1 MSDKKSRL
9 LWRCRRGIKEMD
21 IIFQDFI
28 NHSYD
33 QLTDDEKNAFLRLL
47 DEQDLDI
54 LNWIMGKD
62 KPNDNELVNIV
73 NIIRESRNIN

>member
-9 LWRCRRGIKEMD
+9 LWQCRRGIKEMD

-33 QLTDDEKNAFLRLL
+33 QLTDDEKNAFSRLL

-62 KPNDNELVNIV
+62 KPNDNELVNII

>member
-1 MSDKKSRL
+1 MPDKKSRL
-9 LWRCRRGIKEMD
+9 LWQCRRGIKEMD

-33 QLTDDEKNAFLRLL
+33 QLTDDEKNAFSRLL

-54 LNWIMGKD
+54 LNWIIGKD
-62 KPNDNELVNIV
+62 KPYDNELVNII

>member
-9 LWRCRRGIKEMD
+9 LWQCRRGIKEMD

-33 QLTDDEKNAFLRLL
+33 QLTDDEKNAFSRLL

-62 KPNDNELVNIV
+62 KPYDNELVNII

>member
-1 MSDKKSRL
+1 M
-9 LWRCRRGIKEMD
+9 IK
-21 IIFQDFI
+21 
-28 NHSYD
+28 
-33 QLTDDEKNAFLRLL
+33 KNAFSRLL

-62 KPNDNELVNIV
+62 KPCDNELVNIV

>member
-33 QLTDDEKNAFLRLL
+33 QLTDDEKNAFSRLL

-62 KPNDNELVNIV
+62 KPYDNELVNII
-73 NIIRESRNIN
+73 NTIRESRNIN

>member
-9 LWRCRRGIKEMD
+9 LWQCRRGIKEMD

-33 QLTDDEKNAFLRLL
+33 QLTDDEKNAFSRLL

-62 KPNDNELVNIV
+62 KPYDNELVNIV

>member
-1 MSDKKSRL
+1 MSEKKSRL

-33 QLTDDEKNAFLRLL
+33 QLTDDKKKCIF
-47 DEQDLDI
+47 
-54 LNWIMGKD
+54 KT
-62 KPNDNELVNIV
+62 
-73 NIIRESRNIN
+73 SRRTRS

>member
-21 IIFQDFI
+21 IIFQDFV

-33 QLTDDEKNAFLRLL
+33 QLTDDKKNSFSRLL

-62 KPNDNELVNIV
+62 KPYDNELVNII

>member
-1 MSDKKSRL
+1 M
-9 LWRCRRGIKEMD
+9 IK
-21 IIFQDFI
+21 
-28 NHSYD
+28 
-33 QLTDDEKNAFLRLL
+33 KNAFSRLL

-62 KPNDNELVNIV
+62 KPYDNELVNIV

>member
-9 LWRCRRGIKEMD
+9 LWQCRRGIKEMD

-33 QLTDDEKNAFLRLL
+33 QLTDDEKNAFSRLL

-54 LNWIMGKD
+54 LNWIM
-62 KPNDNELVNIV
+62 
-73 NIIRESRNIN
+73 

>member
-1 MSDKKSRL
+1 MSEKKSRL

-33 QLTDDEKNAFLRLL
+33 QLTDDKKNSFSRLL

-62 KPNDNELVNIV
+62 KPYDNELVNII

>member
-1 MSDKKSRL
+1 MSEKKSRL

-33 QLTDDEKNAFLRLL
+33 QLTDDEKNAFSRLL

-62 KPNDNELVNIV
+62 KPYDNELVNII

>member
-33 QLTDDEKNAFLRLL
+33 QLTDDKKNSFSRLL

-62 KPNDNELVNIV
+62 KPNDNELFNII

>member
-1 MSDKKSRL
+1 MPDKKSRL
-9 LWRCRRGIKEMD
+9 LWQCRRGIKEMD

-33 QLTDDEKNAFLRLL
+33 QLTDDEKNAFSRLL

-62 KPNDNELVNIV
+62 KPYDNELVNII

>member
-21 IIFQDFI
+21 IIFQDFV

-33 QLTDDEKNAFLRLL
+33 QLTDDKKNSFSRLL

-62 KPNDNELVNIV
+62 KPYDNELVNIV

>member
-9 LWRCRRGIKEMD
+9 LWQCRRGIKEMD

-33 QLTDDEKNAFLRLL
+33 QLTDDEKNAFSRLL

-62 KPNDNELVNIV
+62 KPYDNELVNVI

>member
-9 LWRCRRGIKEMD
+9 LWQCRRGIKEMD

-33 QLTDDEKNAFLRLL
+33 QLTDDEKNAFSRLL

-62 KPNDNELVNIV
+62 KPYDNELVNII
-73 NIIRESRNIN
+73 NTIRESRNIN

>member
-9 LWRCRRGIKEMD
+9 IWRCRRGIKEMD

-33 QLTDDEKNAFLRLL
+33 QLTDDKKNAFSRLL

-62 KPNDNELVNIV
+62 KPRDNELVNIV

>member
-9 LWRCRRGIKEMD
+9 IWRCRRGIKEMD

-33 QLTDDEKNAFLRLL
+33 QLTDDRKKAFSRLL

-62 KPNDNELVNIV
+62 KPHDNELVNII

>member
-1 MSDKKSRL
+1 MPDKKSRL
-9 LWRCRRGIKEMD
+9 LWQCRRGIKEMD

-33 QLTDDEKNAFLRLL
+33 QLTDDEKNAFSRLL
-47 DEQDLDI
+47 DEQDPDI
-54 LNWIMGKD
+54 LNWIIGKD
-62 KPNDNELVNIV
+62 KPYDNELVNII

>member
-9 LWRCRRGIKEMD
+9 LWQCRRGIKEMD

-62 KPNDNELVNIV
+62 KPYDNELVNII

>member
-9 LWRCRRGIKEMD
+9 IWRCRRGIKEMD

-33 QLTDDEKNAFLRLL
+33 QLTDDRKKAFSRLL

-62 KPNDNELVNIV
+62 KPYDNELVNII

>member
-9 LWRCRRGIKEMD
+9 LWQCRRGIKEMD

-28 NHSYD
+28 NHLYD
-33 QLTDDEKNAFLRLL
+33 QLTDDKKNAFSRLL

-62 KPNDNELVNIV
+62 KPRDNELVNIV

>member
-33 QLTDDEKNAFLRLL
+33 QLTDDEKNAFSRLL

-62 KPNDNELVNIV
+62 KPYDNELVNII

>member
-1 MSDKKSRL
+1 MSEKKSRL

-33 QLTDDEKNAFLRLL
+33 QLTDDKKNTFSRLL

-62 KPNDNELVNIV
+62 KPYDNELVNII

>member
-1 MSDKKSRL
+1 MPFKKSRL

-21 IIFQDFI
+21 IILQDFV
-28 NHSYD
+28 NDSYD
-33 QLTDDEKNAFLRLL
+33 QLSNENKNAFSKLL

-62 KPNDNELVNIV
+62 EPADSKLIR
-73 NIIRESRNIN
+73 IINMIKISRNIN